1 MISAGG
7 VLHTKKNP
15 EGVEMQLA
23 QDGAKPGPPIRAS
36 FARIGVGSG
45 VLGKVGKRTESR
57 RDGTGSHAD
66 TEVVPDTKHL
76 VAARFEAVPRYP
88 APGCGTIDRPL
99 RESLLQW
106 FVTGHDFSRAAKL
119 FIFVPESAS
128 ADDRKLAQ
136 GVFRPP
142 AKAGSGMRE
151 NELRRWPEGQLRAG
165 SEGQLYR
172 CN

>member
-1 MISAGG
+1 
-7 VLHTKKNP
+7 L
-15 EGVEMQLA
+15 
-23 QDGAKPGPPIRAS
+23 
-36 FARIGVGSG
+36 
-45 VLGKVGKRTESR
+45 R
-57 RDGTGSHAD
+57 RDLKPC
-66 TEVVPDTKHL
+66 PDTQRL
-76 VAARFEAVPRYP
+76 VA
-88 APGCGTIDRPL
+88 IDRPL

-136 GVFRPP
+136 GIFRPP

-151 NELRRWPEGQLRAG
+151 NELRRWPEGQL
-165 SEGQLYR
+165 YR